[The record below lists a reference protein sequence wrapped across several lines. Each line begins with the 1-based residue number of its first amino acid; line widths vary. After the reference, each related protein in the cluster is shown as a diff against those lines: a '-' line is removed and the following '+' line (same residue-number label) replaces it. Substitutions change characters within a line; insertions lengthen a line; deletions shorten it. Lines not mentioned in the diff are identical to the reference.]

1 MSFYY
6 KLHKLHSKE
15 NMFRKPKGVCEC
27 VNIVYSSNSELWQ
40 ARFGRIIFL
49 PNIIFLS
56 FFKHSYAEMV
66 DIYSYVFIVASN
78 YLNLLSDFDE
88 CNLNLDNCHEDAFC
102 NNTRTHFECH
112 CKPGFL
118 GDGTSCTGKPSAFSM
133 FVATTNHVIGC
144 HFLSNILSQKC
155 PDKVIWWR
163 DLGTLGCRYIRIR
176 VNSNFW
182 GKTKTSSS

>member
-6 KLHKLHSKE
+6 ILHKLHSKE

-49 PNIIFLS
+49 PNIIISFL
-56 FFKHSYAEMV
+56 FQTLLCGNGR
-66 DIYSYVFIVASN
+66 YSYVFIVASN
-78 YLNLLSDFDE
+78 YLNLLADFDE

-118 GDGTSCTGKPSAFSM
+118 GDGTSCTGKSSAFSM
-133 FVATTNHVIGC
+133 FVGTTNHVNGC
-144 HFLSNILSQKC
+144 HFLSNILSQKF
-155 PDKVIWWR
+155 PDNVIWWQ
-163 DLGTLGCRYIRIR
+163 DLGMLGCRYIRIQE
-176 VNSNFW
+176 
-182 GKTKTSSS
+182 TKTSSS